1 MKELIFSGTA
11 RELYNVHELLE
22 QGAIISK
29 VTGSVIVA
37 DKKGKDSVLDLEDPH
52 LAAAIKNAAAVR
64 GVIPHEIRLTI

>member
-22 QGAIISK
+22 QGAMISK

-37 DKKGKDSVLDLEDPH
+37 DKKGMDSVLDLQDPH
-52 LAAAIKNAAAVR
+52 LADLVKSASAVR
-64 GVIPHEIRLTI
+64 GVIPNEIRLTI